1 MCCSAKF
8 IRPNY
13 LLDHL
18 INIHKYT
25 RSNAR
30 TATLNAESETQK
42 STAYYEDISSS
53 DDIFVLLAENE
64 EINQLD
70 YENGINDFDT
80 RDLDS
85 STSEVIVEPEVNV
98 LDTVSGH
105 VTDDILS
112 VDVID
117 CNVSGNN
124 EEIAASSVVSAN
136 VSDDENSVVTDDVI
150 SRRVGDEES
159 AANTVSE
166 NEDESD
172 YVRDTDSDK
181 SEDVIVIS
189 DVSDDELYP
198 VVTDFGKCLTVERR
212 SLRTEVEVWT
222 RIGLRFTTYSGS
234 EPLFRSVRYEDDYY
248 KYTTKQ

>member
-1 MCCSAKF
+1 MQNAK
-8 IRPNY
+8 
-13 LLDHL
+13 
-18 INIHKYT
+18 K
-25 RSNAR
+25 
-30 TATLNAESETQK
+30 TQK
-42 STAYYEDISSS
+42 SSAYYEDISSS
-53 DDIFVLLAENE
+53 DDLLAENE

-70 YENGINDFDT
+70 YKNGINDFDT

-98 LDTVSGH
+98 LDTVSGD
-105 VTDDILS
+105 VTDDIVS

-136 VSDDENSVVTDDVI
+136 VSDDDSSDVTDDVI
-150 SRRVGDEES
+150 SRRVGVEES

-172 YVRDTDSDK
+172 YVRDTDRDK

-189 DVSDDELYP
+189 DVSDELYP
-198 VVTDFGKCLTVERR
+198 VVTDSGKYFYCGKAIAQNGSGNLDED
-212 SLRTEVEVWT
+212 
-222 RIGLRFTTYSGS
+222 RI
-234 EPLFRSVRYEDDYY
+234 EIYY
-248 KYTTKQ
+248 LQRK